1 MTIQLQG
8 FQFLPSLHTIAL
20 EVTVPNRASP
30 NILLSRCGPSPCMLC
45 FAVVTL
51 ASHAELPHPAPVP
64 VARLQIPHLMLLR
77 TSAAIAAWLIDPHCL
92 LDISRL
98 QSGTLFM
105 MSSPAIVEA
114 FSVAHETIPS
124 LIVHPNACL
133 LLTPTDYNDDPSAPV
148 EATRGLALSDFR
160 GLTEVQLVSADYQE
174 LDTGIPT
181 LPPFLEVLILRAHD
195 SLLSSV
201 HLPALKRVELRLL
214 LPHPAPGADPT
225 AAIAAIT
232 GGFAHMLIMCDITG
246 AGSVLISFAFLTDLP
261 FV

>member
-92 LDISRL
+92 LDISHL

-124 LIVHPNACL
+124 LIVHPM
-133 LLTPTDYNDDPSAPV
+133 